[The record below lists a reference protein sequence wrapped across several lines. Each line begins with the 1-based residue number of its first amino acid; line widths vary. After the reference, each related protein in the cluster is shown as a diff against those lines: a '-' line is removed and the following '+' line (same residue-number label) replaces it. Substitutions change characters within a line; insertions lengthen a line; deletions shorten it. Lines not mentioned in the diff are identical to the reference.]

1 MRPDKQNQK
10 KFDFDMSFGEW
21 GEDTFLHMMGMTRDK
36 FEIKTEGIEMWTKW
50 GNIAVEYQCFDK
62 PSGINATEAAYWV
75 QNLADRDNDM
85 YCTIIF
91 PTAPMK
97 KVLDKM
103 QPRQVTG
110 GDFNK
115 SEMYLVS
122 LADLFSKKAYK

>member
-1 MRPDKQNQK
+1 
-10 KFDFDMSFGEW
+10 
-21 GEDTFLHMMGMTRDK
+21 MMGMTRDK
-36 FEIKTEGIEMWTKW
+36 FEIKTERNEMWTKW

-91 PTAPMK
+91 PTATMK

-103 QPRQVTG
+103 QPRQVKG
-110 GDFNK
+110 GDYNK